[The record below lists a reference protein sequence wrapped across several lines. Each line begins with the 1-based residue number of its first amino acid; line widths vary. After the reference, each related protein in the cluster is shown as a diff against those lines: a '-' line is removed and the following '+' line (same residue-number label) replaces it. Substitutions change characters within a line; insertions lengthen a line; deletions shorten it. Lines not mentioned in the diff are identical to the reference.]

1 MQLPIERAIATPH
14 APPRAGVVVAARMT
28 PMQRTYREMVDG
40 WLYWSVLT
48 LAQRRTDDILLQ
60 VRTAQKA
67 CSELWSD

>member
-1 MQLPIERAIATPH
+1 
-14 APPRAGVVVAARMT
+14 
-28 PMQRTYREMVDG
+28 MQRTYREMVDG

-48 LAQRRTDDILLQ
+48 LAQRRTDDVLLQ